1 MVSFLSF
8 KYGIYIKVA
17 KSEWNDWLDEIAR
30 EPLSC
35 CFLSNNTWSTKCGIY
50 FLSNDTDTD
59 TKYKPKIKC
68 RKSGIY
74 PTHFHPMFHFCQNSG
89 LMGHSRYV
97 AGILPFIRSFTELP
111 TIPKRPACQ
120 NAKQSWYFKIYQNFL
135 SVDKGKQINCYCI
148 QKYIGK
154 QHI

>member
-1 MVSFLSF
+1 MIS
-8 KYGIYIKVA
+8 
-17 KSEWNDWLDEIAR
+17 KSEDFYA
-30 EPLSC
+30 PLLLERWIQTEASG
-35 CFLSNNTWSTKCGIY
+35 GI
-50 FLSNDTDTD
+50 
-59 TKYKPKIKC
+59 C
-68 RKSGIY
+68 SGVLRVSPIFQQIY

-89 LMGHSRYV
+89 PMGHSRYV